1 MYVNNEGNIVFNSG
15 SVDLPMHEHLTG
27 TQYAAGAFNAEGN
40 MMVVNQPDGTLKFFS
55 VTYDEAGVPDVQYLY
70 DYKAGVGNL
79 VTQINFDYAGNLFV
93 SGSKLAIL
101 SMPTEDNQ
109 TTTPAKKEMII
120 IKSQANNGDV
130 NNDGEVDVRDIT
142 ALIDVIMNSV
152 TDNPRADVNND
163 SEIDVRDITALIDI
177 IMNN

>member
-1 MYVNNEGNIVFNSG
+1 
-15 SVDLPMHEHLTG
+15 MHEHLTG

-55 VTYDEAGVPDVQYLY
+55 VDYNEAGVPDVQYLY
-70 DYKAGVGNL
+70 EYKAGVGNL

-101 SMPTEDNQ
+101 SIPTEDNQ
-109 TTTPAKKEMII
+109 ATTPAKKEMII
-120 IKSQANNGDV
+120 VKGQTNNGDV

-142 ALIDVIMNSV
+142 ALIDVIMNSI